1 MAPKRASVA
10 RSKSSV
16 ASNVQVLDLSAPS
29 GCSFLD
35 KTLILNNVRIQFIHY
50 KNGDVD
56 EIWMPAKPIMKTTG
70 EANITH
76 IMDRVF
82 PDDKMTFEEL
92 VKEKGLPLEG
102 CYGFVTPPNPEDYNE
117 KKAIWVNESG
127 FYAMALGSRKPHC
140 VEFQRWVLH
149 AVLPS
154 IRRTGQYSIDQSLQ
168 AQKAWEKSTAVLV
181 KRMDRNS
188 SRGVLAVRKLH
199 IKQQKTMHRM
209 QTAFEERVALLEKTL
224 DTAMYRQEER
234 MLSKLSKQCEQIS
247 MRALLY
253 GQRIFRSLFGEL
265 KGSFRQS
272 FVEVVDEAR
281 ASGVIELTRHAG
293 TSATHQADQA
303 LLLERGRKIPSGAE
317 GIALFQEVGDLLPV
331 STYLEGRLEPEKQ
344 SVISHF
350 TPPFSR
356 ELKKRKLLEAVRMRE
371 KPWIAWCQ
379 GAWRI
384 QYTERD
390 REMMDTLYDE
400 TYWKQKLEKMLVLYA
415 GGHGPQR
422 QSHASADRG
431 GAHAVPQELA
441 AQHVTPEI
449 WRFLFHNS
457 SSR

>member
-1 MAPKRASVA
+1 MAPKRASVVQ
-10 RSKSSV
+10 SESSTP
-16 ASNVQVLDLSAPS
+16 SNAQTLDLAAPS
-29 GCSFLD
+29 GCSFFG
-35 KTLILNNVRIQFIHY
+35 KTLILNNVRVHFIHY
-50 KNGDVD
+50 ENGDVD

-70 EANITH
+70 EANITQ

-82 PDDKMTFEEL
+82 PDDKLTFEEL
-92 VKEKGLPLEG
+92 VNTKGLPLEG

-154 IRRTGQYSIDQSLQ
+154 LRRTGQYSIGQSSH

-181 KRMDRNS
+181 KRMDRNG
-188 SRGVLAVRKLH
+188 SRGVLAVRKSHL
-199 IKQQKTMHRM
+199 KQQKTIRRM
-209 QTAFEERVALLEKTL
+209 QTAFEGRVALLEKTL
-224 DTAMYRQEER
+224 DAAMGRQEER
-234 MLSKLSKQCEQIS
+234 LLSKLSAQCEQIS

-253 GQRIFRSLFGEL
+253 GQRIFRSLFGDL

-293 TSATHQADQA
+293 TSAAHQADQA
-303 LLLERGRKIPSGAE
+303 LLLERGRKLPSGAE

-331 STYLEGRLEPEKQ
+331 STYLEGRLEPEQQ

-356 ELKKRKLLEAVRMRE
+356 ELKKRKLLEAVRMQER
-371 KPWIAWCQ
+371 PWIAWCQ

-390 REMMDTLYDE
+390 REMMDALYDE
-400 TYWKQKLEKMLVLYA
+400 AFWKQKMEKMLVLHA
-415 GGHGPQR
+415 GGHGPRR
-422 QSHASADRG
+422 QPHASADRG
-431 GAHAVPQELA
+431 GAHAAPREPA
-441 AQHVTPEI
+441 AQHVTPRI
-449 WRFLFHNS
+449 WRSLFHSS